1 VHTLAHCWA
10 CKETKMETVT
20 TSIAEAGK
28 ALSLGRTTINQ
39 LIKSQ
44 QLDTIKIGRRRLIKT
59 ESIRRLIDKGFDTS
73 LAG

>member
-1 VHTLAHCWA
+1 VQG
-10 CKETKMETVT
+10 EKMETVT

>member
-1 VHTLAHCWA
+1 
-10 CKETKMETVT
+10 METVT
-20 TSIAEAGK
+20 TSIADAGK

-44 QLDTIKIGRRRLIKT
+44 QLDTVKIGRRRLIKT

>member
-1 VHTLAHCWA
+1 
-10 CKETKMETVT
+10 MENVT

-44 QLDTIKIGRRRLIKT
+44 QLDTVKIGRCRLIKT
-59 ESIRRLIDKGFDTS
+59 DLICRLIDTGFEMP

>member
-1 VHTLAHCWA
+1 
-10 CKETKMETVT
+10 MENVT
-20 TSIAEAGK
+20 TSIADAGK

-44 QLDTIKIGRRRLIKT
+44 QLDTVKIGRRRLIKT
-59 ESIRRLIDKGFDTS
+59 ESIRRLIDKGFDTP